1 VGKRWRMDESYIK
14 VAGEWKYLYRAVDR
28 EGDTVDFLL
37 AAKRD
42 LAVDADV

>member
-1 VGKRWRMDESYIK
+1 MDESYIK

-28 EGDTVDFLL
+28 EGDTVDLLL